1 MKIKN
6 FQRICENKMNEKQLE
21 EINYKSAKQ
30 IEVLENIRRDTMYIA
45 WLLGIVL
52 VLLIAILIKMIN

>member
-1 MKIKN
+1 
-6 FQRICENKMNEKQLE
+6 MNEKQLE